1 MDLESELDRLYQVP
15 AAAFVNERNALAKT
29 LRQSG
34 DKAAADEVARLG
46 RPSPVAWAVNQLHY
60 RASDA
65 LGALKEAGAALRQAQ
80 EESFDSDDFA
90 ARRRAHQAALRA
102 ATAHAMEL
110 AEEGG
115 LKPNAAFQRRLES
128 TLNLLGAAVEDVTP
142 PPGRMSAELET
153 MGFDA
158 LTAAAPAPPPKSRPK
173 REAPPADPVH
183 AEKLS
188 AFKAALDAVAK
199 EVRKLELEA
208 EASEA
213 RHTRAAR
220 DADDAAAR
228 ATAANIA
235 RDEARKDAD
244 RAREHLDHARA
255 ELDRARRAFDELSES
270 SLSKSA
276 SQ

>member
-15 AAAFVNERNALAKT
+15 AAAFVNERNALAKA

-34 DKAAADEVARLG
+34 DKAAAEEIARLG
-46 RPSPVAWAVNQLHY
+46 RPTPVAWAVNQLHY
-60 RASDA
+60 CAPDA

-80 EESFDSDDFA
+80 EESFEADDFA
-90 ARRRAHQAALRA
+90 ARRRGHQAVLRG
-102 ATAHAMEL
+102 ATQRAMEL

-128 TLNLLGAAVEDVTP
+128 TLNLLGAAVEEVSP
-142 PPGRMSAELET
+142 RPGRMSAELEA

-158 LTAAAPAPPPKSRPK
+158 LTAAAPAPPPQSRPK
-173 REAPPADPVH
+173 REAPPADPLH
-183 AEKLS
+183 AERIS
-188 AFKAALDAVAK
+188 TVKAALDAVAK

-228 ATAANIA
+228 AAAAGVA

-244 RAREHLDHARA
+244 LARERLERARA
-255 ELDRARRAFDELSES
+255 ELERARRAFDELRDSAG
-270 SLSKSA
+270 SA
-276 SQ
+276 S